1 LTEAVA
7 SSAQALFPDDP
18 KAVALTVANTLQ
30 PYLIPFAPLG
40 RHLGFEGNQ
49 GMIGSAIAVTP
60 LSKTTESIVL
70 GALTGNKS
78 HEVAKCQ
85 HTFPT
90 FPGDARRDDVD
101 LWEKYWESVYGFQKV
116 VKFSDDFLALMIKET
131 ADKHSSL
138 ASTLEHLKY
147 SDGTF
152 DAAGFEGIRRAVQED
167 YAPRGH
173 AIRVKAR
180 NTLFYKTFR
189 KFKEKPLW
197 SFRRVDKNLRAL
209 ESKDEG
215 TYVSD
220 DFLAELY
227 LHKCGLTR
235 QEQKDV
241 FEKAGGQWDPQKI
254 KAAILSYY
262 EMAHA
267 LDEP

>member
-1 LTEAVA
+1 
-7 SSAQALFPDDP
+7 
-18 KAVALTVANTLQ
+18 
-30 PYLIPFAPLG
+30 
-40 RHLGFEGNQ
+40 
-49 GMIGSAIAVTP
+49 MIGSAPTGTP
-60 LSKTTESIVL
+60 ISKTTESIVL

-78 HEVAKCQ
+78 HEVSKYQ

-90 FPGDARRDDVD
+90 FPGDVCRDDID

-116 VKFSDDFLALMIKET
+116 VKCSDDFLALMIKET

-152 DAAGFEGIRRAVQED
+152 DTAGFAGIRRIMEED

-180 NTLFYKTFR
+180 NTLLYKTFR
-189 KFKEKPLW
+189 KFKEKPRW
-197 SFRRVDKNLRAL
+197 FFRRVDKHLRAL

-227 LHKCGLTR
+227 LHKCGLSR
-235 QEQKDV
+235 QEHKDV
-241 FEKAGGQWDPQKI
+241 FEEAGGQWDPQKI
-254 KAAILSYY
+254 RDTLLS
-262 EMAHA
+262 
-267 LDEP
+267 